1 MTCTAA
7 LAQSKVLVAYFS
19 ATGNTE
25 RAAQLVAEATGGTLH
40 KITPVEAYTSND
52 LNWHDENSRSSVE
65 MNDKSARPAII
76 ADLENANSYDTIFIG
91 YPIWWNEAPRIINT
105 FIEKYSFAGKRV
117 IPFATSGG
125 SSISNSATQLRR
137 SYPDIDWGE
146 ALLLN
151 RATNDD
157 IKNWIKRQQ

>member
-1 MTCTAA
+1 MKRIALIIAVAAMTCAAA

-40 KITPVEAYTSND
+40 EITPVEAYTSND

-91 YPIWWNEAPRIINT
+91 YPIWWNVEPSPT
-105 FIEKYSFAGKRV
+105 CDKH
-117 IPFATSGG
+117 IP
-125 SSISNSATQLRR
+125 
-137 SYPDIDWGE
+137 
-146 ALLLN
+146 
-151 RATNDD
+151 
-157 IKNWIKRQQ
+157 